1 MKEFIIALSAFMAAN
16 VISGVIKAQ
25 STESFDYKTLL
36 KGVLRYALWLVSFI
50 LGVIGIYYY
59 ADLEIVIAEEVVT
72 LDRALEVVKLSI
84 ITVYA
89 VKFIQNCF
97 EYHGIK
103 KEVKSVDEL
112 DLDSN
117 EYSLGDKG

>member
-16 VISGVIKAQ
+16 VISGVIKSQAQ
-25 STESFDYKTLL
+25 EAFDYKKLL
-36 KGVLRYALWLVSFI
+36 KGVIRYGLWLVSFI

-72 LDRALEVVKLSI
+72 LDRALEIVKLSI

-103 KEVKSVDEL
+103 KNVKSKDEMGE
-112 DLDSN
+112 DGTIT
-117 EYSLGDKG
+117 EEGLG